1 MRCIYSIS
9 RKPIQN
15 EVIMSESTIQAVQ
28 LDDGTTIYIEVRQ
41 PINFVVE
48 PEVVPKVESR
58 ELSREDL
65 GGDTK
70 GLKEIVAKM
79 ITTILML
86 LYCRNTSSKYRD
98 LKVYATGHRSN
109 LNLCYRNIS

>member
-1 MRCIYSIS
+1 
-9 RKPIQN
+9 
-15 EVIMSESTIQAVQ
+15 MSESTIQAVQ

-41 PINFVVE
+41 PINFAVE

-65 GGDTK
+65 SGNAK
-70 GLKEIVAKM
+70 GSKEIMVKM
-79 ITTILML
+79 ITTILMLLML
-86 LYCRNTSSKYRD
+86 LYCRNTSSKYWD